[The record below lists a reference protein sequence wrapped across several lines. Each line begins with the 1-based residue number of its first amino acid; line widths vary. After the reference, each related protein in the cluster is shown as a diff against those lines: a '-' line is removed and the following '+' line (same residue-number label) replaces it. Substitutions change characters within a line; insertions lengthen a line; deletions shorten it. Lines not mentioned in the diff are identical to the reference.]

1 MGEVVVAVLLLLV
14 LMALEHLVVLV
25 GTERHLQFLA
35 QALLMLAV
43 EVAAGI
49 TLALRLPGVA
59 EEVGQVQQI

>member
-1 MGEVVVAVLLLLV
+1 MV
-14 LMALEHLVVLV
+14 LEHLAVLA

-35 QALLMLAV
+35 QALLTLAV

-59 EEVGQVQQI
+59 EEVEQVQQI